1 MPTPSGKT
9 ALITGASV
17 GIGRDL
23 AELFAADGHD
33 VILTSRNEAQL
44 QQVAADLRS
53 KYGITATVIAKD
65 LSIPGAPAEIFDAVQ
80 KLEKTAGKIGTAA
93 VFCPDFLV
101 NNAGF
106 GSYGPFAESNIEN
119 ELGMIQVNIA
129 ALTHLTRLFLPLMLQ
144 RRAGRIMNLSSLAAF
159 FPGPLMAVYYATKA
173 YVLSFSE
180 AVQTEV
186 AGSGVTVT
194 AVCPG
199 PTTTEFGKR
208 AGTNISKHFSPG
220 VMTSPDVARIGY
232 QAMMR
237 GKRTV
242 VTGYSNKIFAFAS
255 RLVPRGIAARTT
267 MKLNQSR

>member
-1 MPTPSGKT
+1 MATLTGKT

-23 AELFAADGHD
+23 AELFAADGHH
-33 VILTSRNEAQL
+33 VILISRNEAQL

-53 KYGITATVIAKD
+53 KHGITATVIAKD
-65 LSIPGAPAEIFDAVQ
+65 LSIPGAPGEIFDAVQ
-80 KLEKTAGKIGTAA
+80 KTGTA
-93 VFCPDFLV
+93 VDFLI

-106 GSYGPFAESNIEN
+106 GSHGPFAESDIAN
-119 ELGMIQVNIA
+119 ELAMIQVNIA
-129 ALTHLTRLFLPLMLQ
+129 ALTHLTRLFLPGMLA
-144 RRAGRIMNLSSLAAF
+144 RRSGRIMNLASLASF

-180 AVQTEV
+180 AIHTEV

-208 AGTNISKHFSPG
+208 AGISVSKLFSRG
-220 VMTSPDVARIGY
+220 VMTSPDVARIAY
-232 QAMMR
+232 HAMMR
-237 GKRTV
+237 GQRTI
-242 VTGYSNKIFAFAS
+242 VTGFTNKLFAFAA
-255 RLVPRGIAARTT
+255 RFVPRGMAARVT
-267 MKLNQSR
+267 MSLNSNR